1 MFPTYRDSVAVMARG
16 VDPVQTMTL
25 FRGDW
30 HGGYDPAKHKV
41 GIQCTPLTT
50 QLLHGVGVAHAAKL
64 RGEDT
69 VVLAMCGDGAT
80 SEGDFHEA
88 LNFAAVFHLP
98 VVFFVQNNQYAISV
112 PLAHQ
117 SVAPS
122 LAHKAVGYGMA
133 GERVDGNDVVALLA
147 VLGRAVKLA
156 REGSGPLLVEAHTY
170 RMQAHT
176 NADDA
181 TRYRQDSEV
190 AEWVAK
196 DPLSRMQTYLTD
208 RGLLDDDRA
217 ARIAEKAEA
226 VATQLREGLGED
238 VPVDPQDLFNYVF
251 STPTPQLKEQSA
263 MLADELARDAASTA
277 RRPHNEPHHHH
288 VLRGERQRQRRHRP
302 RSRQG
307 CGHAPEQ
314 TGPQTI
320 TLAKALNTAMADAMH
335 ADPSVLVFGEDVGM
349 LGGVF
354 RITDGLTKTF
364 GQSRCFDTPLAES
377 GIVGMAVGM
386 AMNGMR
392 PVIEMQFDA
401 FAYPAFEQIVSH
413 VAKMHNRTKG
423 AVKLPMVIRVPYAG
437 GIGGVEHHCDSSEA
451 YYAHTAGPE
460 GLHPGHRRRR
470 LPDAP
475 RGHRLRRPRDVHG
488 AQEAVLVQGPGGP
501 GRAARR
507 ARREH
512 RTRDLLRG
520 PRRRRPPRHRRHAD
534 RLRARPS
541 RRRSPPPP
549 PPPRKAARWK

>member
-1 MFPTYRDSVAVMARG
+1 MTISADHTAQHSEVGEATENAAGTVPGQGAEDAASEAVRKFGITVEDYMLPARHQIQMVGPDGTLNPPTEQGTQPGHEYSLPSEAELLAAYEQLVVGRRVNDQNSALVRQGRMAVYPSSHGQEACQVAAALCLSEDDWMFPTYRDSVAVMARG

-30 HGGYDPAKHKV
+30 HGGYNPAEHKV

-64 RGEDT
+64 RGEDS

-133 GERVDGNDVVALLA
+133 GERVDGNDIVALLA

-196 DPLSRMQTYLTD
+196 DPLSRMKTYLTD
-208 RGLLDDDRA
+208 RGVLDADVA

-238 VPVDPQDLFNYVF
+238 VPVDPQDLFKYVF
-251 STPTPQLKEQSA
+251 SSPTPQLKEQSA
-263 MLADELARDAASTA
+263 MLADELAREEAA
-277 RRPHNEPHHHH
+277 
-288 VLRGERQRQRRHRP
+288 
-302 RSRQG
+302 
-307 CGHAPEQ
+307 
-314 TGPQTI
+314 
-320 TLAKALNTAMADAMH
+320 K
-335 ADPSVLVFGEDVGM
+335 
-349 LGGVF
+349 
-354 RITDGLTKTF
+354 
-364 GQSRCFDTPLAES
+364 
-377 GIVGMAVGM
+377 
-386 AMNGMR
+386 
-392 PVIEMQFDA
+392 
-401 FAYPAFEQIVSH
+401 
-413 VAKMHNRTKG
+413 
-423 AVKLPMVIRVPYAG
+423 
-437 GIGGVEHHCDSSEA
+437 
-451 YYAHTAGPE
+451 
-460 GLHPGHRRRR
+460 
-470 LPDAP
+470 
-475 RGHRLRRPRDVHG
+475 
-488 AQEAVLVQGPGGP
+488 
-501 GRAARR
+501 
-507 ARREH
+507 
-512 RTRDLLRG
+512 
-520 PRRRRPPRHRRHAD
+520 
-534 RLRARPS
+534 
-541 RRRSPPPP
+541 
-549 PPPRKAARWK
+549 